1 MAVVYPFLVDLYTAM
16 TVENVRPTRR
26 RVLMALSYGNHQ
38 MHRGIARFAREAG
51 WILETSMS
59 HYGVIPD
66 YWEGDGILTVVLESR
81 PDVTRYLR
89 RQRVPIVA
97 MSADVPELRIPR
109 VLFDNHRIGQLGAEH
124 LLERGFENLAFYRFS
139 DTVDVLER
147 EEGFCRTVEAAG
159 GKCRLLNWQV
169 AQRRRA
175 RRRWF
180 QWLQEQLRGLPL
192 PVGIMAQSDNRA
204 FQLISACEAAGLA
217 VPEQVAV
224 VGVDN
229 DEYACEFASVPT
241 SSVDSNR
248 EYLAYEAAALLDRLI
263 GGDKAP
269 AEPMVIAPRG
279 MVVRRS
285 SDMLA
290 IDHSAVTRALSFIWK
305 HFAEPIDTADVVA
318 VSRMSRCGVYR
329 AFEKHVGRSIGD
341 EITRKRL
348 EHAKELLAQSCE
360 KLHRVARASGFGS
373 GEHFSRVFTRVVG
386 MTPSAYRNEQRRCT
400 KDCQE

>member
-1 MAVVYPFLVDLYTAM
+1 
-16 TVENVRPTRR
+16 
-26 RVLMALSYGNHQ
+26 MALSYGNHQ
-38 MHRGIARFAREAG
+38 MHRGIARFARQAG
-51 WILETSMS
+51 WVLETSMS

-66 YWEGDGILTVVLESR
+66 YWEGDGILAILLESR

-97 MSADVPELRIPR
+97 MSADVPELRVPR
-109 VLFDNHRIGQLGAEH
+109 VLFDNYRIGQLGAEH
-124 LLERGFENLAFYRFS
+124 LLERGFRNLAFYRFS
-139 DTVDVLER
+139 NTIDVRER
-147 EEGFCRTVEAAG
+147 EEGFRQTIEAAG
-159 GKCRLLNWQV
+159 CQCRLLHWQV
-169 AQRRRA
+169 AQGRRA
-175 RRRWF
+175 RRPWF
-180 QWLQEQLRGLPL
+180 AWLQEQLRGLPF

-217 VPEQVAV
+217 VPEQAAV

-229 DEYACEFASVPT
+229 DEYACEFAAVPT

-248 EYLAYEAAALLDRLI
+248 EHLAYEAAALLDRLI
-263 GGDKAP
+263 GGEKAP
-269 AEPMVIAPRG
+269 AEPMVVAPRG

-285 SDMLA
+285 SDLLA
-290 IDHSAVTRALSFIWK
+290 IDHEAVTRALSFIWE

-318 VSRMSRCGVYR
+318 VSRMSRCGAYR

-341 EITRKRL
+341 EIARKRL
-348 EHAKELLAQSCE
+348 ERAKELLVQSSE

-386 MTPSAYRNEQRRCT
+386 TTPSAFRQEQRRSVE
-400 KDCQE
+400 DRND